1 MNCHD
6 FEKLVLSLARNRLL
20 DATSSEQGLIHTE
33 YCERCAARLAEEQAL
48 LARMRAVAVEM
59 AGEEPPARIDAALLA
74 AFRAQTA
81 ATTSPTVILAP
92 GRVRHWLSWK
102 FAAVAAGILILI
114 SAMALFW
121 RSASSRKPQPGELV
135 NTPAPGSA
143 PGLQVTPLPSAP
155 PQEDRER
162 TMAGQPEKQ
171 RKRSQRRVLNED
183 SAEAEIATQ
192 FILLREGEDLTSM
205 ERLSL
210 VRVELPGSAIKEV
223 GIPIVL
229 EFTNTTVTADV
240 LLGQDGL
247 ARAIRLVA
255 ANTATESI
263 KRDSGE
269 N

>member
-6 FEKLVLSLARNRLL
+6 FEKLVISLARNSLL
-20 DATSSEQGLIHTE
+20 DAASREQSLIHTE
-33 YCERCAARLAEEQAL
+33 VCERCAARLAEEQAL
-48 LARMRAVAVEM
+48 LARMRAVAAEM
-59 AGEEPPARIDAALLA
+59 AGEEPPARIDATLLA

-81 ATTSPTVILAP
+81 TTASSTVILSP
-92 GRVRHWLSWK
+92 GRARHWLSWK

-114 SAMALFW
+114 STMAILW
-121 RSASSRKPQPGELV
+121 RSANSRKPQPEELV

-143 PGLQVTPLPSAP
+143 PGPQAAPLPTA

-162 TMAGQPEKQ
+162 MVVNRPDEQ
-171 RKRSQRRVLNED
+171 RKRSPRRVLSED
-183 SAEAEIATQ
+183 PAEAEIATQ

-229 EFTNTTVTADV
+229 DLADTTVTADV

-255 ANTATESI
+255 ANSATESM
-263 KRDSGE
+263 KRDSGA